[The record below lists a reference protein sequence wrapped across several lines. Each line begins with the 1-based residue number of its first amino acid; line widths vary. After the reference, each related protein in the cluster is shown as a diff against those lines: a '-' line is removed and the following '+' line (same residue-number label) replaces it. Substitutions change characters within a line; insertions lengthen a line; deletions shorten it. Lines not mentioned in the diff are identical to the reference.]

1 MSTADLQLRHTMRR
15 LLALQLLLTVTL
27 ALAALAWHGV
37 PALRAVLYGG
47 AVAMAGTLVILWY
60 GRRAERAG
68 ANLARNA
75 SLIYGSAIV
84 RFATTITLLAAGIA
98 ILRLQP
104 LWLFAGLSAGLLAQ
118 LVLTALIPETRK
130 WRAKR

>member
-1 MSTADLQLRHTMRR
+1 MSTADLQLRRTMFR
-15 LLALQLLLTVTL
+15 LLALQLLLTVLL
-27 ALAALAWHGV
+27 ALAALAWQGV
-37 PALRAVLYGG
+37 PALRAVLFGG

-60 GRRAERAG
+60 GRRAESAG

-84 RFATTITLLAAGIA
+84 RFATTITLLAVGIA
-98 ILRLQP
+98 ALRLQP

-118 LVLTALIPETRK
+118 TVLTALIPETRK
-130 WRAKR
+130 WRAKN

>member
-1 MSTADLQLRHTMRR
+1 MSTADLQLRRTMRR
-15 LLALQLLLTVTL
+15 LLVLQLFLTVF
-27 ALAALAWHGV
+27 LAAAAYAWHGL
-37 PALRAVLYGG
+37 PASRAALFGG

-84 RFATTITLLAAGIA
+84 RFATTITLLAVGIA
-98 ILRLQP
+98 TLRLQP

>member
-15 LLALQLLLTVTL
+15 LLVLQLLLTVVL
-27 ALAALAWHGV
+27 ALAALAWHGAA
-37 PALRAVLYGG
+37 ALRAVLYGG

-60 GRRAERAG
+60 GRRAESVG
-68 ANLARNA
+68 TNLARNA

-84 RFATTITLLAAGIA
+84 RFATTIALLAVGIA
-98 ILRLQP
+98 ALRLQP

-118 LVLTALIPETRK
+118 TVLTALIPETRK
-130 WRAKR
+130 WRAKN

>member
-1 MSTADLQLRHTMRR
+1 MSTADLQLRRTMFR
-15 LLALQLLLTVTL
+15 LLALQLLLTVLL
-27 ALAALAWHGV
+27 ALAAHAWHGA
-37 PALRAVLYGG
+37 PALRAVLFGG

-60 GRRAERAG
+60 GRRAESAG

-84 RFATTITLLAAGIA
+84 RFATTITLLAVGIA
-98 ILRLQP
+98 ALRLQP
-104 LWLFAGLSAGLLAQ
+104 LWLFAGLSAGLVAQ

-130 WRAKR
+130 WRAKN

>member
-15 LLALQLLLTVTL
+15 LLALQLLLTVLL

-60 GRRAERAG
+60 SRRAESVG

-84 RFATTITLLAAGIA
+84 RFATTITLLAVGIA
-98 ILRLQP
+98 ALRLQP
-104 LWLFAGLSAGLLAQ
+104 LWLFAGLSAGLVAQ

-130 WRAKR
+130 WRAKN

>member
-1 MSTADLQLRHTMRR
+1 MSTADLQLRHTMFR
-15 LLALQLLLTVTL
+15 LLVLQLLLTVML

-37 PALRAVLYGG
+37 PALRAVLFGG

-60 GRRAERAG
+60 GRRAETAG

-84 RFATTITLLAAGIA
+84 RFATTLALLAVGIA
-98 ILRLQP
+98 ALRLQP
-104 LWLFAGLSAGLLAQ
+104 LWLLLGFSASLLAQ
-118 LVLTALIPETRK
+118 TVLTALVPETRK
-130 WRAKR
+130 WRAKN

>member
-1 MSTADLQLRHTMRR
+1 MRR
-15 LLALQLLLTVTL
+15 LLALQLVVTVL
-27 ALAALAWHGV
+27 LAATAYAWQGI
-37 PALRAVLYGG
+37 PALRAALFGG

-60 GRRAERAG
+60 GRRAEYAG

-84 RFATTITLLAAGIA
+84 RFATTVTLLAVGIA
-98 ILRLQP
+98 TLRLQP
-104 LWLFAGLSAGLLAQ
+104 LWLFAGLSAGLMAQ

-130 WRAKR
+130 WRAKN

>member
-1 MSTADLQLRHTMRR
+1 MSTADLQLRHTLRR
-15 LLALQLLLTVTL
+15 LLVLQLLLTVLL
-27 ALAALAWHGV
+27 ALAALAWQGV

-60 GRRAERAG
+60 GRRAESAG

-84 RFATTITLLAAGIA
+84 RFATTLVLLAVGIA
-98 ILRLQP
+98 SLRLQP
-104 LWLFAGLSAGLLAQ
+104 LWLLLGFSAGLVAQ
-118 LVLTALIPETRK
+118 TVLTALVPETRK
-130 WRAKR
+130 WRAKN

>member
-1 MSTADLQLRHTMRR
+1 MSTADLQLRHTLRR
-15 LLALQLLLTVTL
+15 LLVLQLLLTVLL
-27 ALAALAWHGV
+27 ALAALAWQGV

-60 GRRAERAG
+60 GRRAENAG

-84 RFATTITLLAAGIA
+84 RFATTLVLLAVGIA
-98 ILRLQP
+98 SLRLQP
-104 LWLFAGLSAGLLAQ
+104 LWLLLGFSAGLAAQ
-118 LVLTALIPETRK
+118 TVLTALVPETRK
-130 WRAKR
+130 WRAKN